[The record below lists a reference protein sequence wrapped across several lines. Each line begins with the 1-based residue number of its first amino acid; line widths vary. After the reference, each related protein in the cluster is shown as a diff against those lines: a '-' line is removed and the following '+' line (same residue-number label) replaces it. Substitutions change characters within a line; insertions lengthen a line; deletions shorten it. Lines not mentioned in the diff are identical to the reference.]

1 VTNGLKNEHR
11 TGGASV
17 SNHASRQSVEAQMYA
32 VGGATNGAIKCN
44 GQFQLH
50 SDRPCRQSLLV
61 SPIIVVAN
69 GPFSPPLGWEC
80 ENTMRCSQGD
90 TMEIVRN
97 ADGSLVVPIPEVR
110 HHDEEGAEAATDVG
124 VEEPLATTR
133 VLHPGEGGYNE
144 ALAEW
149 DLQQNPDREPAV
161 STASGRENAMEVVH
175 VVAESPD
182 HDVAKAL
189 KDIDDSEASGEALRH
204 VLIGGTHS
212 VEAFSAEVAEAEGG
226 EPIPAH
232 KMTKIIGEVLA
243 ELDK

>member
-1 VTNGLKNEHR
+1 
-11 TGGASV
+11 
-17 SNHASRQSVEAQMYA
+17 
-32 VGGATNGAIKCN
+32 
-44 GQFQLH
+44 
-50 SDRPCRQSLLV
+50 
-61 SPIIVVAN
+61 
-69 GPFSPPLGWEC
+69 
-80 ENTMRCSQGD
+80 
-90 TMEIVRN
+90 MEIVRN
-97 ADGSLVVPIPEVR
+97 PDGSLVVPIPEVR
-110 HHDEEGAEAATDVG
+110 HHDDEATEGTTDESVEAVAA
-124 VEEPLATTR
+124 PTTR

-161 STASGRENAMEVVH
+161 STATGRENAMEVVH

-204 VLIGGTHS
+204 VLIGGVHS
-212 VEAFSAEVAEAEGG
+212 VEAFSNEVAEAEGG